1 MSHEKSN
8 APAKKLP
15 PINMRYVKRENVS
28 VDDCIG
34 MYKLFSVYYQNT
46 PFETF
51 MADLSKKTGV
61 HIAKRVT
68 DGKVVGFSTAVSFLT
83 EVDGKQVRML
93 FSGDTVMAKEYWG
106 NPAFP
111 QSFFRWVLAERLK
124 HPFIELNWFL
134 ISMGYRT
141 YLILANNFYDYY
153 PNIDGENAHLKKVA
167 FAAAD
172 TLFPGKLNRENGLVE
187 FGDEACALS
196 DFVTPINDKERQVPK
211 IAFFEK
217 CNPDWMNGSEMAC
230 AGSLSW
236 STFGRALLD
245 MRRTLFKKGN
255 RNAKKQASSSV
266 VNHKPETV
274 EITLSEIEQREIVAS
289 TTGNNAA

>member
-1 MSHEKSN
+1 MSDVKSN
-8 APAKKLP
+8 SPATKLP
-15 PINMRYVKRENVS
+15 PIKMRYVKRENVS

-61 HIAKRVT
+61 HIAKRLT
-68 DGKVVGFSTAVSFLT
+68 DGKVVGFSTAVTFLT
-83 EVDGKQVRML
+83 EVDGKKVRML

-124 HPFIELNWFL
+124 HPFTELHWFL

-141 YLILANNFYDYY
+141 YLILANNFYTYY
-153 PNIDGENAHLKKVA
+153 PNIDGDDPHMKKVA

-187 FGDEACALS
+187 FGDDACALS
-196 DFVTPINDKERQVPK
+196 EFVTPITDKERKVPK

-217 CNPDWMNGSEMAC
+217 RNPDWMNGSEMAC
-230 AGSLSW
+230 AGALSW
-236 STFGRALLD
+236 RDFARMIFD
-245 MRRTLFKKGN
+245 IRRTLFKKGRRIAN
-255 RNAKKQASSSV
+255 KQASSAE

-274 EITLSEIEQREIVAS
+274 EITLADIEQRE
-289 TTGNNAA
+289 AAARTSS